1 MKHNAIVVLDETE
14 GIEMKIGYVRC
25 STKDQNPERQ
35 EVLMERLGVEKVF
48 VDMLSGKNANRPA
61 LQEMLSF
68 AREGDMVVVESF
80 SRLARNTKDLLN
92 ITDMLRDK
100 GVEFV
105 SQKESIDTKTPV
117 GKALLT
123 ILGAI
128 SELEREY
135 MLDRQAEGIA
145 LKKERG
151 EYKGRVPIA
160 VDKKM
165 FEQEYDLWKSGQIT
179 AKTAM
184 AHLGLKPNTFYR
196 RVAEYEKKMEVR

>member
-1 MKHNAIVVLDETE
+1 
-14 GIEMKIGYVRC
+14 MKIGYVRC
-25 STKDQNPERQ
+25 SSKTQNPERQ

-48 VDMLSGKNANRPA
+48 VDMLSGKDTDRPQ
-61 LQEMLSF
+61 LQSMLEF
-68 AREGDMVVVESF
+68 MRGGDMVVVESF
-80 SRLARNTKDLLN
+80 SRLARNTRDLLE
-92 ITDMLRDK
+92 ITDRMREK

-105 SQKESIDTKTPV
+105 SQKEAIDTKTPV

-135 MLDRQAEGIA
+135 ILERQAEGIA

-160 VDKKM
+160 VDKKQ
-165 FEQEYDLWKSGQIT
+165 FEQEYKLWKSGQVT

-184 AHLGLKPNTFYR
+184 SHLGLKPNTFYR
-196 RVAEYEKKMEVR
+196 RVKAYEEEQWGQDA